1 MSTPVLAI
9 LSIIF
14 FIGLLL
20 GVLDP
25 PDISSFTIVGATLVL
40 TSAVAIAKIL
50 FRPGIEWNTPN

>member
-1 MSTPVLAI
+1 MSTPALAI

-25 PDISSFTIVGATLVL
+25 PDISSFTIVGAALVL
-40 TSAVAIAKIL
+40 TSAAIAKIL
-50 FRPGIEWNTPN
+50 FRDGIEWNTPN